1 MITPCGATDAANGAG
16 APGVQHSGGCA
27 VDWHVVVTEHQAE
40 RLAAQSVA
48 DLGFATCLPLIRRRT
63 SATAARAARTIVFPA
78 FAGYL
83 FVAWAARAEWQRV
96 RRSRGVSGVLTSIG
110 ADVPAVVPVAFMAAL
125 HSRMGADG
133 VLEDLSVPDLLPALP
148 AMTWAR
154 ITKGPLS
161 GSIAF
166 VEWSTEERVG
176 VLLEMMGGERRAKL
190 RRDQVEP
197 TDPL

>member
-1 MITPCGATDAANGAG
+1 MAELLPSETTHFASGSGRM
-16 APGVQHSGGCA
+16 PGS
-27 VDWHVVVTEHQAE
+27 WHVICSDHQAE
-40 RLAAQSVA
+40 RLVVQSVIEM
-48 DLGFATCLPLIRRRT
+48 GFSACLPLIRRRFT
-63 SATAARAARTIVFPA
+63 GRKSGRSGSFTVPA
-78 FAGYL
+78 FPGYVFAGWEEG
-83 FVAWAARAEWQRV
+83 AHWQSIKRA
-96 RRSRGVSGVLTSIG
+96 RGVAGILPSVGSDTPAL
-110 ADVPAVVPVAFMAAL
+110 VPLAFMAAL